1 MNGRNQN
8 KRRGDDDDVEYM
20 AHNQKWCGWGGKIEK
35 FYLSISD
42 S

>member
-1 MNGRNQN
+1 MKKKKKN

-20 AHNQKWCGWGGKIEK
+20 GYNQKWCGWGGKIEK